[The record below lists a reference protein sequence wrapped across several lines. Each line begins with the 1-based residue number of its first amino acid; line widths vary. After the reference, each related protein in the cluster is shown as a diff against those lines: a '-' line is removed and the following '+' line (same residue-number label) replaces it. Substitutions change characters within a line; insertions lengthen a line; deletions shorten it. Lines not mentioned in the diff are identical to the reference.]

1 MENKNK
7 NNSIKKQI
15 RKIWLPLIL
24 FFLLLINLSFLPNIF
39 NILNNNDIKL
49 QPLIGIND
57 DINLL
62 SNYLNIENY
71 NENNENDINKIEEN
85 DKKFNETKDN
95 NFAITEITEKEN
107 INDNNKNV
115 QSKGFRYFLFLYVLF
130 ITGLL
135 FILIVYKEES
145 NLPLEL
151 QINYEKEEEKK
162 NYNNLNEYDPRKDG
176 YKKLQNLDECYYE
189 NI

>member
-7 NNSIKKQI
+7 NNLIKKQI
-15 RKIWLPLIL
+15 RKVWLPLIL
-24 FFLLLINLSFLPNIF
+24 LFLLLINLSFLPNIF
-39 NILNNNDIKL
+39 TILNNDEIKL
-49 QPLIGIND
+49 QPLLGIND

-62 SNYLNIENY
+62 SNYFNIEN
-71 NENNENDINKIEEN
+71 NNETNENELNKIDQNDNKNEEKENNENKNSEIIENEN
-85 DKKFNETKDN
+85 
-95 NFAITEITEKEN
+95 
-107 INDNNKNV
+107 NDNNKTV

-151 QINYEKEEEKK
+151 QINYENENEKNK
-162 NYNNLNEYDPRKDG
+162 NNLNEYDPRKDG
-176 YKKLQNLDECYYE
+176 YKKLQNLDEYYYE

>member
-7 NNSIKKQI
+7 NNLLKKQI
-15 RKIWLPLIL
+15 RKVWLPLIL

-39 NILNNNDIKL
+39 TILNNNDIKL
-49 QPLIGIND
+49 QPLLGIND

-62 SNYLNIENY
+62 SNHFNIEN
-71 NENNENDINKIEEN
+71 NNEINENELNKIEQNDKKFEEKENNENKNSEIIENEN
-85 DKKFNETKDN
+85 N
-95 NFAITEITEKEN
+95 
-107 INDNNKNV
+107 NDNNKNV

-151 QINYEKEEEKK
+151 QINYENEDEKNK
-162 NYNNLNEYDPRKDG
+162 NNLNEYDPRKDG
-176 YKKLQNLDECYYE
+176 YKKLQNLDEYYYE